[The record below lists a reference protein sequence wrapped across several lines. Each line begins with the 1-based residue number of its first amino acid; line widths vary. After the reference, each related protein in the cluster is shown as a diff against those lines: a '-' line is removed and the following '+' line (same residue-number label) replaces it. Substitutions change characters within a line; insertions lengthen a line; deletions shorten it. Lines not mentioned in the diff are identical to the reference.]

1 MEDSPGSHPGPQG
14 RRGTGG
20 SQVEPAAPAATA
32 EQETEPAVDG
42 GDPDDDNGWLP
53 V

>member
-14 RRGTGG
+14 RSGTGG
-20 SQVEPAAPAATA
+20 SQAEPAAPAAPA
-32 EQETEPAVDG
+32 EQGTEPAPAG
-42 GDPDDDNGWLP
+42 SDPDDDNGWLP